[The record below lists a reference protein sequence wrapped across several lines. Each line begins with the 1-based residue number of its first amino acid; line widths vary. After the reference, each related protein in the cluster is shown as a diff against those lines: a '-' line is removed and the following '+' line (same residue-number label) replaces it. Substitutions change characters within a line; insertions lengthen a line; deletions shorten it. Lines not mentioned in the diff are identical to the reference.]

1 MAKILVVDDEAPIR
15 HMLND
20 LLTDTG
26 HEVLESEDG
35 EQAIQILTE
44 NDVDLVITDLVMPK
58 LSGIQLIM
66 SMQDEDSDIPI
77 IAISGGGGITG
88 RFDYLPIAK
97 LIGAERIIRKPF
109 SLQEMSTA
117 VTNAVG
123 LNSPA

>member
-1 MAKILVVDDEAPIR
+1 MARILVVDDEAPIR

-35 EQAIQILTE
+35 EQAIQILSD

-88 RFDYLPIAK
+88 RFDYLPIAQ

-109 SLQEMSTA
+109 SMQEMSIA

-123 LNSPA
+123 HTGQA